1 MIKLMLDTNMC
12 IYIIKQKPKKVI
24 DNFRKLSF
32 SEVGIS
38 SIVLSELEFGV
49 VKSTKPTQNRLA
61 LTQFLAPLEILPYD
75 DFAVFYYG
83 KIRAHLQKMGT
94 PIGSLD
100 LLIAAHTLSVGC
112 SLVTNNES
120 EFQRVPRL
128 KILNWAK

>member
-24 DNFRKLSF
+24 DKFRKLSF
-32 SEVGIS
+32 SEVAIS

-49 VKSTKPTQNRLA
+49 VKSTQPTQNRLA
-61 LTQFLAPLEILPYD
+61 LTQFLAPLEILAYND
-75 DFAVFYYG
+75 IAAFYYG
-83 KIRAHLQKMGT
+83 KLRAHLQKTGT
-94 PIGSLD
+94 LIGSLD
-100 LLIAAHTLSVGC
+100 MLIAAHTLSVGC

>member
-24 DNFRKLSF
+24 NNFKKLSF
-32 SEVGIS
+32 PEVGIS
-38 SIVLSELEFGV
+38 SIVLSELEYGV

-75 DFAVFYYG
+75 DIAAFYYG
-83 KIRAHLQKMGT
+83 KLRAHLQKMGT

-100 LLIAAHTLSVGC
+100 MLIAAHTLSVGC
-112 SLVTNNES
+112 SLVTNNAS

>member
-24 DNFRKLSF
+24 NNFKKLSF

-38 SIVLSELEFGV
+38 SIVLSRLEYGV

-75 DFAVFYYG
+75 DIAAFYYG
-83 KIRAHLQKMGT
+83 KLRAHLQKMGT

-100 LLIAAHTLSVGC
+100 MLIAAHTLSVGC
-112 SLVTNNES
+112 SLVTNNAS

>member
-24 DNFRKLSF
+24 NNFKKLSF

-38 SIVLSELEFGV
+38 SIVLSRLEYGV

-75 DFAVFYYG
+75 DIAAFYYG
-83 KIRAHLQKMGT
+83 KLRAHLQKMGT
-94 PIGSLD
+94 PIGFLD
-100 LLIAAHTLSVGC
+100 MLIAAHTLSVGC
-112 SLVTNNES
+112 SLVTNNAS

>member
-24 DNFRKLSF
+24 NNFKKLSF

-38 SIVLSELEFGV
+38 SIVLSELEYGV

-75 DFAVFYYG
+75 DIAAFYYG
-83 KIRAHLQKMGT
+83 KLRTHLQKMGT

-100 LLIAAHTLSVGC
+100 MLIAAHTLSVGC
-112 SLVTNNES
+112 SLVTNNVS

>member
-24 DNFRKLSF
+24 NNFKKLSF

-38 SIVLSELEFGV
+38 SIVLSELEYGV

-75 DFAVFYYG
+75 DIAAFYYG
-83 KIRAHLQKMGT
+83 KLRAHLQKMGT

-100 LLIAAHTLSVGC
+100 MLIAAHTLSVGC
-112 SLVTNNES
+112 SLVTNNAS

>member
-12 IYIIKQKPKKVI
+12 VYIIKQKPKKVI
-24 DNFRKLSF
+24 DNFRKFSF

-38 SIVLSELEFGV
+38 SIVLSELEYGV

-61 LTQFLAPLEILPYD
+61 LAQFLAPIEILPYND
-75 DFAVFYYG
+75 IAAFYYG

-100 LLIAAHTLSVGC
+100 MLIAAHTLSVGGF
-112 SLVTNNES
+112 LVTNNES
-120 EFQRVPRL
+120 EFQRIPRL

>member
-24 DNFRKLSF
+24 DNFRRLSF

-38 SIVLSELEFGV
+38 SIVLSELEYGV

-75 DFAVFYYG
+75 DIAAFYYG

-100 LLIAAHTLSVGC
+100 MLIAAHTLSVGC

-120 EFQRVPRL
+120 EFQRIPRL

>member
-12 IYIIKQKPKKVI
+12 IYVIKQKPKKVI
-24 DNFRKLSF
+24 DKFRKLSF
-32 SEVGIS
+32 SEVAIS

-49 VKSTKPTQNRLA
+49 VKSTQPAQNRLA
-61 LTQFLAPLEILPYD
+61 LTQFLAPLEILAYND
-75 DFAVFYYG
+75 IAAFYYG

>member
-12 IYIIKQKPKKVI
+12 IYVIKQKPKKVI
-24 DNFRKLSF
+24 DKFRKLSF
-32 SEVGIS
+32 SEVAIS

-49 VKSTKPTQNRLA
+49 VKSTQPAQNRLA
-61 LTQFLAPLEILPYD
+61 LTQFLAPLEILAYND
-75 DFAVFYYG
+75 IAAFYYG

-128 KILNWAK
+128 KILNWVK

>member
-1 MIKLMLDTNMC
+1 MLDTNMC
-12 IYIIKQKPKKVI
+12 IYVIKQKPKKVI
-24 DNFRKLSF
+24 DKFRKLSF
-32 SEVGIS
+32 SEVAIS

-49 VKSTKPTQNRLA
+49 VKSTQPAQNRLA
-61 LTQFLAPLEILPYD
+61 LTQFLAPLEILAYND
-75 DFAVFYYG
+75 IAAFYYG

>member
-24 DNFRKLSF
+24 DKFRKLSF
-32 SEVGIS
+32 SEVAIS

-49 VKSTKPTQNRLA
+49 VKSTQPAQNRLA
-61 LTQFLAPLEILPYD
+61 LTQFLAPLEILAYND
-75 DFAVFYYG
+75 IAAFYYG

>member
-24 DNFRKLSF
+24 DNFRRLSF

-38 SIVLSELEFGV
+38 SIVLSELEYGV
-49 VKSTKPTQNRLA
+49 EKSTKPTQNRLA

-75 DFAVFYYG
+75 SIAAFYYG
-83 KIRAHLQKMGT
+83 KIRAQLQKMGT

-100 LLIAAHTLSVGC
+100 MLIAAHTLSVGC

-120 EFQRVPRL
+120 EFQSVPRL

>member
-24 DNFRKLSF
+24 NNFKKLSF

-38 SIVLSELEFGV
+38 SIVLSRLEYGV

-61 LTQFLAPLEILPYD
+61 LTQFLAPLEMLPYD
-75 DFAVFYYG
+75 DIAAFYYG
-83 KIRAHLQKMGT
+83 KLHAHLQKMGT

-100 LLIAAHTLSVGC
+100 MLIAAHTLSVGC
-112 SLVTNNES
+112 SLVTNNAS

>member
-24 DNFRKLSF
+24 DKFRKLSF
-32 SEVGIS
+32 SEVAIS

-49 VKSTKPTQNRLA
+49 VKSTQPAQNRLA
-61 LTQFLAPLEILPYD
+61 LAQFLAPLEILAYD
-75 DFAVFYYG
+75 DIAAFYYG

>member
-1 MIKLMLDTNMC
+1 MLDTNMC

-24 DNFRKLSF
+24 DKFRKLSF
-32 SEVGIS
+32 SEVAIS

-49 VKSTKPTQNRLA
+49 VKSTQPAQNRLA
-61 LTQFLAPLEILPYD
+61 LAQFLAPLEILAYD
-75 DFAVFYYG
+75 DIAAFYYG

>member
-24 DNFRKLSF
+24 DKFRKLSF
-32 SEVGIS
+32 SEVAIS
-38 SIVLSELEFGV
+38 SIVLNELEFGV
-49 VKSTKPTQNRLA
+49 VKSTQPAQNRLA
-61 LTQFLAPLEILPYD
+61 LAQFLAPLEILAYD
-75 DFAVFYYG
+75 DIAAFYYG